1 MATDKRLTAYNVKT
15 KEKGVPMDNAVIDKN
30 GNRYFA
36 KGVASTPDKTVLCTA
51 LGEAKAI
58 QAIKDGVAKKGKGW

>member
-1 MATDKRLTAYNVKT
+1 MANDKRLTAYNVKT

-36 KGVASTPDKTVLCTA
+36 KGVASTADKTVLCTA
-51 LGEAKAI
+51 LGKDKAE
-58 QAIKDGVAKKGKGW
+58 QALKDGVAKKGTGW

>member
-1 MATDKRLTAYNVKT
+1 MAADKRLTAYNVKT

-30 GNRYFA
+30 GTRYFA

-51 LGEAKAI
+51 LGEARAKE
-58 QAIKDGVAKKGKGW
+58 AIKDGVAKKGKGW